1 MNNRGCLGRKM
12 YSDSTLKG
20 MAKDELID
28 LLHLADYNYRNLED
42 TYERSVTNSQKLF
55 SEYENKM
62 KELSEKATPKKP
74 TEADASEENSY
85 CAWLCPTCG
94 RTHINN
100 YPLNYCSDCGQKID
114 WSAYEKYLVDSEDD
128 EEAEKDES

>member
-12 YSDSTLKG
+12 YSDSTLKSFT
-20 MAKDELID
+20 KEELID

-74 TEADASEENSY
+74 TVAVASKEKDYCRWICPVCGRLHNNIYPLSY
-85 CAWLCPTCG
+85 CC
-94 RTHINN
+94 
-100 YPLNYCSDCGQKID
+100 DCGQKID
-114 WSAYEKYLVDSEDD
+114 WSDYEKYLVDSEDD
-128 EEAEKDES
+128 EEVEEDES

>member
-1 MNNRGCLGRKM
+1 MNKYEEALDWLTWRCMEPNEDYEGLVYDQVPDFEIEANIEPLRK
-12 YSDSTLKG
+12 
-20 MAKDELID
+20 LI
-28 LLHLADYNYRNLED
+28 
-42 TYERSVTNSQKLF
+42 
-55 SEYENKM
+55 
-62 KELSEKATPKKP
+62 EKATPKKP

-114 WSAYEKYLVDSEDD
+114 WSDYEKYLREVEQ
-128 EEAEKDES
+128 EGK

>member
-1 MNNRGCLGRKM
+1 MNYYKQIAEMLGVELGEEFKLKPSCLEKPWNSLYRFSTDGLENK
-12 YSDSTLKG
+12 YSDCAWVKC
-20 MAKDELID
+20 
-28 LLHLADYNYRNLED
+28 
-42 TYERSVTNSQKLF
+42 
-55 SEYENKM
+55 
-62 KELSEKATPKKP
+62 EKATPKKP

-114 WSAYEKYLVDSEDD
+114 WSDYDKYLREG
-128 EEAEKDES
+128 ERHERNKFTTL

>member
-1 MNNRGCLGRKM
+1 MNTRGCLGRKM
-12 YSDSTLKG
+12 YSDSTLKSFT
-20 MAKDELID
+20 KEELID

-114 WSAYEKYLVDSEDD
+114 WSDYEKYLDDSEDD
-128 EEAEKDES
+128 EEAEEYES

>member
-1 MNNRGCLGRKM
+1 MKDSYYEILGMKV
-12 YSDSTLKG
+12 
-20 MAKDELID
+20 
-28 LLHLADYNYRNLED
+28 NL
-42 TYERSVTNSQKLF
+42 N
-55 SEYENKM
+55 
-62 KELSEKATPKKP
+62 ELSKNELARLLLKVNEKATPKKP

-114 WSAYEKYLVDSEDD
+114 WSDYEKYLREGEQEGEIDLW
-128 EEAEKDES
+128 